1 VGTNSFP
8 AFHGRRHSPQI
19 LRSHF
24 RAGSLSSSTQFFFNL
39 TPEEEMK
46 RIALVIIIAGGVV
59 ALAAWQLAP
68 GDSAHATIRSAH
80 SPVAQTASATPT
92 PYNNAGYVVHFDEH
106 GNIVEEVS
114 PQSEAEFN
122 AQLNEVINT
131 SSEGLV
137 EKASPAPGGGTMVD
151 LQGRFQSAATATVDK
166 NGKVVVPCLTNEA
179 DVRAFTSATAADHAA
194 KKK

>member
-1 VGTNSFP
+1 VT
-8 AFHGRRHSPQI
+8 
-19 LRSHF
+19 
-24 RAGSLSSSTQFFFNL
+24 SSTQIFFNL

-68 GDSAHATIRSAH
+68 GDSAQATMRSSTVA
-80 SPVAQTASATPT
+80 PVAQTSSATST
-92 PYNNAGYVVHFDEH
+92 PYNNAGYVVHFDQN
-106 GNIVEEVS
+106 GKIVEEVS

-131 SSEGLV
+131 SQEGLV
-137 EKASPAPGGGTMVD
+137 QKANPVPGGGTMID